1 MNEAGA
7 QKGGAA
13 IEFRDIHKYFGDN
26 WVLRGLSLQV
36 RAGETLVILGRS
48 GCGKSVLLKIL
59 LGLLRPDSG
68 QVWFDGTEITSLNE
82 RELVPVRKQMGMLF
96 QGSALFDSLTVG
108 ENVAYWLREHT
119 KLSTEEIARR
129 VAECLR
135 FVDME
140 GTEELMPSELSGG
153 MRKRVALARAM
164 ISAPRVMLY
173 DEPTTGLDPIT
184 ATTINALIRKT
195 QRELGVTSIVVTHE
209 LESAFSVANRVA
221 VIHEGVIV
229 AVGAKEEVRAS
240 SNEFVQTFLAGPK

>member
-1 MNEAGA
+1 MTEAVP
-7 QKGGAA
+7 QGGAA
-13 IEFRDIHKYFGDN
+13 IEFRAIHKYFGDN
-26 WVLRGLSLQV
+26 RVLRGLSLTVNPGQ
-36 RAGETLVILGRS
+36 TLVVLGRS

-68 QVWFDGTEITSLNE
+68 EVWFDGVEITDLRE
-82 RELVPVRKQMGMLF
+82 RELVAVRKQIGMLF

-119 KLSTEEIARR
+119 KLADEEIAVR

-140 GTEELMPSELSGG
+140 GTEELMPSQLSGG

-164 ISAPRVMLY
+164 IATPRVMLY

-209 LESAFSVANRVA
+209 LQSAFSVAQRVA
-221 VIHEGVIV
+221 VINEGVIV
-229 AVGAKEEVRAS
+229 AEGSKEEVQAS
-240 SNEFVQTFLAGPK
+240 TDEFVRTFLAGPR